1 MNAMD
6 LERLEALL
14 DTHGSD
20 LRRWPP
26 PERSAAERLLGESL
40 AARALLAQAA
50 ELDAA
55 LDAWAVAAPS
65 AQLQARLQAGYP
77 APRRERLV
85 WLRELWRELGGWRL
99 AGPAFAASLALG
111 AILPTLLDQ
120 GGTDLPD
127 EDLIAAMQLVDEL
140 PELGP

>member
-1 MNAMD
+1 MNGMD

-14 DTHGSD
+14 DTHGGD
-20 LRRWPP
+20 LRRWPSR
-26 PERSAAERLLGESL
+26 ERSAAERLIGESP
-40 AARALLAQAA
+40 AARTLLAQAA

-55 LDAWAVAAPS
+55 LDAWTVAPPS
-65 AQLQARLQAGYP
+65 PQLGARLQAGYP
-77 APRRERLV
+77 APRRERAA
-85 WLRELWRELGGWRL
+85 WLRNLWRDLGGWRL

-120 GGTDLPD
+120 GGADLPE
-127 EDLIAAMQLVDEL
+127 EDLIAAMQLIDEL

>member
-14 DTHGSD
+14 DTHGGD
-20 LRRWPP
+20 LRNWPP
-26 PERSAAERLLGESL
+26 RERSAAERLLGESP
-40 AARALLAQAA
+40 AARTLLAQAG

-55 LDAWAVAAPS
+55 LDAWSVAPPS
-65 AQLQARLQAGYP
+65 PQLHARLRAGYP
-77 APRRERLV
+77 APRRARAA
-85 WLRELWRELGGWRL
+85 WLRNLWRDLGGWRL

-120 GGTDLPD
+120 GGADLPE
-127 EDLIAAMQLVDEL
+127 EDLIAAMQLIDEL

>member
-1 MNAMD
+1 MKGMD

-14 DTHGSD
+14 DCHGSD
-20 LRRWPP
+20 LRRWP
-26 PERSAAERLLGESL
+26 SAERAAAGRLLAESA

-50 ELDAA
+50 ELAA
-55 LDAWAVAAPS
+55 TLDTWTVSPPDE
-65 AQLQARLQAGYP
+65 QLRARLQAGYP
-77 APRRERLV
+77 APRRARAA
-85 WLRELWRELGGWRL
+85 WLRELWRDLGGWRL

-111 AILPTLLDQ
+111 AILPALLDQ

-127 EDLIAAMQLVDEL
+127 EDLIAAMQLIDEL

>member
-1 MNAMD
+1 MNGMD

-14 DTHGSD
+14 DTHGGD
-20 LRRWPP
+20 LRRWPSR
-26 PERSAAERLLGESL
+26 ERSAAERLIGESP
-40 AARALLAQAA
+40 AARTLLAQAA

-55 LDAWAVAAPS
+55 LDAWTVAPPS
-65 AQLQARLQAGYP
+65 PQLGARLQAGYP
-77 APRRERLV
+77 APRPERAA
-85 WLRELWRELGGWRL
+85 WLRNLWRDLGGWRL

-120 GGTDLPD
+120 GGADLPE
-127 EDLIAAMQLVDEL
+127 EDLIAAMQLIDEL